1 MLCVLCRF
9 HRSLAICSCSFL
21 HSIAVR
27 IPSDRGFGFV
37 NFNTFFGMLGC
48 WLGWRVERDASK
60 SFFKG
65 VSNGVVGEI
74 DKVSEMSSSRGS
86 IPLWCEHSVCVF
98 KDLGEVVGVVIVGRG
113 RGHVRVNE

>member
-9 HRSLAICSCSFL
+9 HRSLAICNCSFL

-48 WLGWRVERDASK
+48 WLGWSVDSETTEALFEGIGD
-60 SFFKG
+60 
-65 VSNGVVGEI
+65 GVVRKV
-74 DKVSEMSSSRGS
+74 DKSAEMSSSRGS
-86 IPLWCEHSVCVF
+86 IPLWCEDCISILEY
-98 KDLGEVVGVVIVGRG
+98 LGEVGLVVVAIVR
-113 RGHVRVNE
+113 